1 MNVYRSLEA
10 FQPPPNPVVTIGT
23 FDGVHE
29 GHKTI
34 LRRLN
39 QVAGEIGGESL
50 MLTFWPHPRLV
61 LDPPDEDLRLLNT
74 IEEKLAYL
82 EEAGLQNLLM
92 LPFTDRF
99 SKTSPYNFIHD
110 VLVEGMH
117 VRYLIIGYDHRFGRK
132 REGSLDTLKQYAPVF
147 GYQVEE
153 IPAHNIDE
161 AIVSSTKVRKALLED
176 GDIGTANAYLGYAYS
191 LTGEVVLGDQLGRKI
206 GYPTANISVP
216 EWYKLVPADG
226 VYAVTVDVQG
236 RRYKGMLNIGNR
248 PTVNGR
254 HRRIEVHLF
263 DFEWEVYGQQMT
275 VYFHTLLRDQVKF
288 EDMTQ
293 LRRQLDQ
300 DRTDA
305 IVALQNIVV

>member
-10 FQPPPNPVVTIGT
+10 YQPPPRPVVTIGT

-39 QVAGEIGGESL
+39 QVAREIGGESL
-50 MLTFWPHPRLV
+50 LLTFWPHPRMV
-61 LDPPDEDLRLLNT
+61 LDPPDENLRLLNT
-74 IEEKLAYL
+74 IEEKMAHLK
-82 EEAGLQNLLM
+82 EAGLQNLLM

-99 SKTSPYNFIHD
+99 SKTSPYNFIRD
-110 VLVEGMH
+110 VLAEGIR

-132 REGSLDTLKQYAPVF
+132 REGSLDTLKQYAPEF
-147 GYQVEE
+147 GYELEE

-161 AIVSSTKVRKALLED
+161 ATVSSTKIRKALLEE
-176 GDIGTANAYLGYAYS
+176 GDIRTANAYLGYAYS
-191 LTGEVVLGDQLGRKI
+191 LTGEVVSGDQLGREM

-226 VYAVTVDVQG
+226 VYAVTAQVWG
-236 RRYKGMLNIGNR
+236 NRYQGMLNIGNR

-254 HRRIEVHLF
+254 HRRIEVNLF
-263 DFEWEVYGQQMT
+263 DFKWDIYGENMT
-275 VYFHTLLRDQVKF
+275 VYFHAYLRDQVKF
-288 EDMTQ
+288 EDMAQ
-293 LRRQLDQ
+293 LRQQLDQ
-300 DRTDA
+300 DRADA
-305 IVALQNIVV
+305 IAALKDIAL